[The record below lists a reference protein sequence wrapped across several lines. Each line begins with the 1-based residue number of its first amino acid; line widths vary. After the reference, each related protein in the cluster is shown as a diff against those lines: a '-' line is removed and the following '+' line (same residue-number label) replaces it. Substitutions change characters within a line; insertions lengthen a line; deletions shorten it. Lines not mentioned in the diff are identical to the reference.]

1 MVAPAETSEDFRALR
16 ASDVGARAQEAEERP
31 RSSYGADPGA
41 VAWRWLY
48 REMRHAGASTVTELK
63 SQVVESYASRLGYGY
78 FRTGY
83 GRRGVFMPFEGS

>member
-1 MVAPAETSEDFRALR
+1 
-16 ASDVGARAQEAEERP
+16 
-31 RSSYGADPGA
+31 
-41 VAWRWLY
+41 
-48 REMRHAGASTVTELK
+48 MRHAGASTVTELK